1 MYRLIGARDGQS
13 RYAVFAVKSFGVAVR
28 KGVVLSEDGAAY
40 FLFTLSAKN
49 GFSSEYRRAYMLPK
63 AGF

>member
-1 MYRLIGARDGQS
+1 MYRLIGARDGQY
-13 RYAVFAVKSFGVAVR
+13 RYAVFAAKSFGVAVR
-28 KGVVLSEDGAAY
+28 MGVVLSEDGTAY

-49 GFSSEYRRAYMLPK
+49 GFCSDSRNAYMLPK